1 MDENNLN
8 HSGTRNRPDLGAT
21 FGQTLGNMRF
31 VGLATMIYG
40 ILTCLTIVGAIIGI
54 PTIIA
59 ANRLLGAVKI
69 LEEYRLTGVEN
80 HLASGFHEL
89 GRAFGIVKVLII
101 ISLVLLALEVVGFII
116 FGGVAML
123 AGLAQG

>member
-1 MDENNLN
+1 MDENTT
-8 HSGTRNRPDLGAT
+8 HHATPGPRPDLGPT

-40 ILTCLTIVGAIIGI
+40 IVSCLSIAGAVIGI
-54 PTIIA
+54 PIIIS

-69 LEEYRLTGVEN
+69 LEEYRLTGVES
-80 HLASGFHEL
+80 HLASGFHEM
-89 GRAFGIVKVLII
+89 GRAFGIMKVLVI
-101 ISLVLLALEVVGFII
+101 ISLVLTVGYFLFLFA
-116 FGGVAML
+116 FGGMALL